1 MIFSATLAVRD
12 PARRRYKNSCD
23 SLAMITL
30 IVKAFSNVYFFLPL
44 VRQNQRHMHPTLFIN
59 FVLYYVDKEILNVER
74 SSQSFR
80 HNLSIE
86 LGTLSL
92 INVS

>member
-1 MIFSATLAVRD
+1 
-12 PARRRYKNSCD
+12 
-23 SLAMITL
+23 
-30 IVKAFSNVYFFLPL
+30 
-44 VRQNQRHMHPTLFIN
+44 MHPSLFIN